1 VEHNPFAEWLRILFR
16 EFRKM
21 WDLVFRR

>member
-1 VEHNPFAEWLRILFR
+1 MEYNPFAEWLRILLR

-21 WDLVFRR
+21 WGLVFRR